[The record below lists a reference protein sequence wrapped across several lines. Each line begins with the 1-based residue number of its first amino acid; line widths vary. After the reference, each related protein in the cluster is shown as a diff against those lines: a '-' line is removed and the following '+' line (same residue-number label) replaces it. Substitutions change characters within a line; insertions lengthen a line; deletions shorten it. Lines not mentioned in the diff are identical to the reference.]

1 MSGKPT
7 DRALTSR
14 PSQLPAGRDEL
25 SAPSDALLSPHAAA
39 ARARLT
45 TILGQPGPLPLLE
58 ATLLVAAEEHPGMD
72 VLTQIGRVM
81 TIGGEAKERIAEQSN
96 PFARLE
102 ALRSLLF
109 EEIGLKGNVDQY
121 DDPRN
126 SYLDDVLDRKL
137 GIPLSLSILTI
148 EVARH
153 AGLAAE
159 GIGLPGHFIV
169 RVEEQGRRLFIDPF
183 HGGHVI
189 TIEDCKDL
197 VVRTTGRASLFR
209 KDALDVASP
218 RAMLSR
224 LLMNLKR
231 IHLAQGDYNSALGI
245 VERLLIVAPGDA
257 KEIRDRGLLLA
268 HLGRPDA
275 AVADLET
282 YLALAPQAPDADS
295 VRGRLAWI
303 VRKMG
308 PIRSET

>member
-1 MSGKPT
+1 VSGKPL
-7 DRALTSR
+7 DRAVKPEASR
-14 PSQLPAGRDEL
+14 PASRDDL
-25 SAPSDALLSPHAAA
+25 GAPSDARLQPHAAA
-39 ARARLT
+39 ARARLAAT
-45 TILGQPGPLPLLE
+45 LGSPGPLPLLE

-81 TIGGEAKERIAEQSN
+81 TIAGEARERVGEHTN

-102 ALRSLLF
+102 AVRSLLF
-109 EEIGLKGNVDQY
+109 DEIGLKGNVDQY

-137 GIPLSLSILTI
+137 GIPLSLSILVI
-148 EVARH
+148 EVARG
-153 AGLAAE
+153 AGLTAE

-169 RVEEQGRRLFIDPF
+169 RVEEQDRKLYIDPF

-189 TIEDCKDL
+189 TVEDCKDL

-209 KDALDVASP
+209 RDSLDVASP

-231 IHLAQGDYNSALGI
+231 IHLAQGDYNAALGV

-275 AVADLET
+275 AVADLES
-282 YLALAPQAPDADS
+282 YLALVPQAPDADS

-303 VRKMG
+303 LRKMG
-308 PIRSET
+308 QIQSEG

>member
-1 MSGKPT
+1 
-7 DRALTSR
+7 
-14 PSQLPAGRDEL
+14 
-25 SAPSDALLSPHAAA
+25 
-39 ARARLT
+39 
-45 TILGQPGPLPLLE
+45 
-58 ATLLVAAEEHPGMD
+58 MD

-81 TIGGEAKERIAEQSN
+81 TIAGAARERVAEHDN

-102 ALRSLLF
+102 ALRALLF
-109 EEIGLKGNVDQY
+109 DEIGLKGNVDQY

-148 EVARH
+148 EVARG
-153 AGLAAE
+153 AGMVAD
-159 GIGLPGHFIV
+159 GIGLPGHFVV
-169 RVEEQGRRLFIDPF
+169 RIDEQGRQLFIDPF

-209 KDALDVASP
+209 KDSLEVASP
-218 RAMLSR
+218 RAMLNR

-231 IHLAQGDYNSALGI
+231 IHLAQGDYNAALGV

-275 AVADLET
+275 AVQDLES
-282 YLALAPQAPDADS
+282 YLALVPQAPDADS

-303 VRKMG
+303 LRKMG
-308 PIRSET
+308 PIQSEP